1 MKRRAKIIATLGPA
15 SGSPERLAALIGAGV
30 DVFRLN
36 FSHGTPLEHSEFI
49 EAVRQAADSAGRPVG
64 ILQDLQ
70 GPKLRTGPTPGAAP
84 VRLEP
89 GSLVRLTAGAGAT
102 TPASIELTYPPLAR
116 DLKPGARVLLRD
128 GEIQL
133 TVERIDGEA
142 VMARVTAG
150 GDLGP
155 RAGVHFP
162 GLRLTAEALT
172 DKDRQD
178 LSIGLQCGVDAVA
191 LSFVRRAEDVR
202 ALRRAMGERA
212 ASEIRPWV
220 VAKIEH
226 AEALDNLGEIL
237 QEADGVLVARGDL
250 DLEVTAE
257 RVPSIQK
264 RIIREANAAGRI
276 VITATQMLESMIHS
290 PRATRAEVSDVANAV
305 FDGSD
310 ALMLSGETAIGEYP
324 VEAVQVM
331 DRIILDAER
340 NAVLEHRAEAA
351 VDDDA
356 EATARAA
363 RALASDRNVAAVAV
377 FTRSGRTAQLMAKVR
392 PPVPI
397 LAFTPEAATLNRLNL
412 CWGVEPHLVPLV
424 GSVEAMIEEVEQAI
438 RARGRAEPGQQIV
451 IVASLP
457 VGAKGPA
464 NFTLLHTLRD

>member
-15 SGSPERLAALIGAGV
+15 SGSPARLAALIEAGV

-36 FSHGTPLEHSEFI
+36 FSHGTPAEHAVHI
-49 EAVRQAADSAGRPVG
+49 ETVRQAADAAGRPVA

-142 VMARVTAG
+142 VVARVIAG

-178 LSIGLQCGVDAVA
+178 LAYGLQRGVDAVA
-191 LSFVRRAEDVR
+191 LSFVRRAGDVR
-202 ALRRAMGERA
+202 ALRKAIDEQLAG
-212 ASEIRPWV
+212 EIRPWV

-276 VITATQMLESMIHS
+276 VITATQMLESMIRS

-310 ALMLSGETAIGEYP
+310 ALMLSGETAVGEYP
-324 VEAVQVM
+324 VEAVRMM

-340 NAVLEHRAEAA
+340 YAVFEHQAEAA

-363 RALASDRNVAAVAV
+363 RSLASDRNVAAVAV
-377 FTRSGRTAQLMAKVR
+377 FTRSGRSAQLMAKVR

-397 LAFTPEAATLNRLNL
+397 LAFTPEASTLNRLNL

-457 VGAKGPA
+457 VGAKGPT
-464 NFTLLHTLRD
+464 NFTHLHTLRA